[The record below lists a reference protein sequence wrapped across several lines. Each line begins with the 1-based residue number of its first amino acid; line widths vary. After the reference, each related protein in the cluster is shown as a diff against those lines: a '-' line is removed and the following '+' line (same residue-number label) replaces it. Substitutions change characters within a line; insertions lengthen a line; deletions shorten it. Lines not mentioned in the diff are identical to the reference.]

1 MDPAHFFDGEVERY
15 VDFFKDSKLA
25 AGHDAVLIPGEPE
38 ATMRAD
44 RNKNGVP
51 LTEDTWGSITATAK
65 SVGIDD
71 AAIKAATA

>member
-1 MDPAHFFDGEVERY
+1 
-15 VDFFKDSKLA
+15 LA

-38 ATMRAD
+38 AAMRAD

-71 AAIKAATA
+71 AAIKAATT